1 MRDLRK
7 VYGDVVAVDGISF
20 TLGRG
25 SITALLGGNGA
36 GKTTTISML
45 MGLVVPTSGQ
55 ARVFGA
61 DMARERHKVLH
72 RMNFESPYVDVP
84 MRLTV
89 RQNLEVFGRLY
100 GVRDLKGRVAEIADD
115 LRLTD
120 LLDRPYGKLSAGQ
133 KTRVS
138 LAKALLNEPELL
150 LLDEPTASLDPDTA
164 DWVRTKLESYC
175 SERRRHGRARLAQH
189 GRGRAPRRPGDHAGE
204 GTHHRRR
211 DAGRADPSLRPRHA
225 GGGVP
230 RHRAARLRRCGDG
243 AMSRRS
249 HRDCASRRRWRLRPR
264 RIWAMVLRYWYV
276 IRSSWPR
283 TAELI
288 YWPLV
293 QMLMWGFLQTYLAQ
307 TTSFAAKA
315 AGLFIGA
322 VLLWDIL
329 VRSQLGFAVAFL
341 EEIWSR
347 NLGHLMM
354 SPLRP
359 SELVAALI
367 IVSLIKLMVAMVP
380 VALLAY
386 LFFGFNVLSL
396 GFAFAAF
403 FANLVIMSWSLGLVS
418 TGVVLRW
425 GLGAESFAWL
435 IVFVFL
441 PLCCVYYP
449 VTTLPGW
456 LQPVALALPP
466 TYVFEGLRAIVLDGA
481 FLGPTCW
488 RRWRSTSSTSPSALP
503 PSPTSCTARG

>member
-1 MRDLRK
+1 M
-7 VYGDVVAVDGISF
+7 I
-20 TLGRG
+20 RG
-25 SITALLGGNGA
+25 L
-36 GKTTTISML
+36 
-45 MGLVVPTSGQ
+45 P
-55 ARVFGA
+55 
-61 DMARERHKVLH
+61 
-72 RMNFESPYVDVP
+72 ESPHVS
-84 MRLTV
+84 RLKEQT
-89 RQNLEVFGRLY
+89 
-100 GVRDLKGRVAEIADD
+100 
-115 LRLTD
+115 
-120 LLDRPYGKLSAGQ
+120 
-133 KTRVS
+133 S
-138 LAKALLNEPELL
+138 LA
-150 LLDEPTASLDPDTA
+150 ASI
-164 DWVRTKLESYC
+164 
-175 SERRRHGRARLAQH
+175 G
-189 GRGRAPRRPGDHAGE
+189 
-204 GTHHRRR
+204 
-211 DAGRADPSLRPRHA
+211 
-225 GGGVP
+225 
-230 RHRAARLRRCGDG
+230 
-243 AMSRRS
+243 
-249 HRDCASRRRWRLRPR
+249 
-264 RIWAMVLRYWYV
+264 RIWGMVLRYWYV

-293 QMLMWGFLQTYLAQ
+293 QMLMWGFLQSYLAQ
-307 TTSFAAKA
+307 TTSFAVKA

-359 SELVAALI
+359 AEFVVALI
-367 IVSLIKLMVAMVP
+367 VVSLLKLMVAMIP

-386 LFFGFNVLSL
+386 VFFGFNVLSL
-396 GFAFAAF
+396 GFAFAVF

-466 TYVFEGLRAIVLDGA
+466 TYVFEGLRAIVLDGSFVGHLMLKA
-481 FLGPTCW
+481 FALNTIYFVLGFAAFAYFLQ
-488 RRWRSTSSTSPSALP
+488 SARVHGTLVQM
-503 PSPTSCTARG
+503 GE